1 MAWFNAVVQE
11 RLRYIPIGWSK
22 TYEFNQ
28 SDQRCVLDCVDQWVD
43 SMGAGR
49 EAIDPDKIPW
59 DALRTL
65 VSQSIFGGKIDNDFD
80 QKILQ
85 SLADYFFR
93 KETFDVDY
101 PLFDAGEEQTEQLV
115 IPDFKCY
122 KDFAGWTKQ
131 LPSVESPAWSGLPMN
146 VEKLNRI
153 RQAESLIA
161 NTNLLQGT
169 DDELQV
175 GEAGDDPAG
184 GAKWLSSLKQKAQQY
199 FDLLPEALETLRR
212 AGAMV
217 KNPLF
222 RFLERECS
230 VLSALLQTVRTDL
243 ALVLD
248 VCSGTRKSTNYIK
261 SMAASLHADG
271 VPAHWKKYVVPA
283 SMTAPEWLNDFRA
296 RVEQVQ

>member
-1 MAWFNAVVQE
+1 
-11 RLRYIPIGWSK
+11 
-22 TYEFNQ
+22 
-28 SDQRCVLDCVDQWVD
+28 
-43 SMGAGR
+43 
-49 EAIDPDKIPW
+49 
-59 DALRTL
+59 
-65 VSQSIFGGKIDNDFD
+65 
-80 QKILQ
+80 
-85 SLADYFFR
+85 
-93 KETFDVDY
+93 
-101 PLFDAGEEQTEQLV
+101 
-115 IPDFKCY
+115 
-122 KDFAGWTKQ
+122 
-131 LPSVESPAWSGLPMN
+131 MN

-161 NTNLLQGT
+161 STNLLQGT

-184 GAKWLSSLKQKAQQY
+184 GAKWLGSLKQKAQQY

-248 VCSGTRKSTNYIK
+248 VCSGTRKSTNHIK

-271 VPAHWKKYVVPA
+271 VPAHWKKYVVPV
-283 SMTAPEWLNDFRA
+283 SMTAPEWLNDFRG